1 MRENFSKS
9 IQNILKIAKEQA
21 VRFGHSYVGSEHLL
35 LGVLNDSN
43 CKAAKLLTTLGCDF
57 EEMQGLIRDMVK
69 PSTGSMTM
77 GHLPLT
83 RRAERILR
91 TTYSEAKSLGFNI
104 ADDTHLLLAI
114 SKEDEGLARDVLMNF
129 SIDYDLLYSYIETST
144 PPIKKE
150 IKKKRKSDTPTL
162 DLFSRD
168 ISKLAQNG
176 KLDPVI
182 GRELEIE
189 RVAQVLSRRK
199 KNNPV
204 LIGEP
209 GVGKTAI
216 VEGLALRIY
225 EKSVPRILW
234 GQRVLALDLAGLIA
248 GTKYRGQFEERM
260 KSLMRELENSLDI
273 IIFIDEIHTLVGAGN
288 TSGSLDAANMFK
300 PALARG
306 EIQLIG
312 ATTLDEYRK
321 FIEKDGA
328 LERRFQKIIVN
339 PPSFDDTIKILKGIQ
354 EKYEKHHSVIYSEKA
369 IIACVEL
376 SGRYIAEK
384 YHPDKAIDVMDEV
397 GSRVHIHKVKVPDE
411 ILALE
416 KKIALLKKKKEK
428 VIQKQLF
435 ERAAKIRDAE
445 RKVQNSL
452 DKFQKNWEEKEQENL
467 PEVTEEEVANVV
479 SMITGIP
486 LQKVAESEQ
495 KRLIELE
502 SKIKNQIIGQSEPIE
517 KLAKSI
523 LRARTGFNNPNKPI
537 GSFLFLGPTG
547 VGKTE
552 LTKVVANYLFGSD
565 ESLIKIDMSE
575 YMERY
580 NVSRLIGSP
589 PGYVGYEEGGQL
601 TEKVRRNPF
610 SVVLFDEIEKAH
622 KDVFNILLQILDEG
636 WITDSLGHKVDFRN
650 TIIILTSN
658 MGTKH
663 LQSTSFGFLSESDK
677 KQNQED
683 KNIIFNEIKKFFN
696 PEFLNRLDEIITF
709 NRLTKEDLIKI
720 IDLQLVDIIDN
731 LKKKNVTISIRKPA
745 KELLI
750 QEGNHS
756 EWGARPLRRVIQNRI
771 ENVIAG
777 KYLINEFKENG
788 KIIVSVKKGE
798 LIFTFKSK
806 NIAMRKKLKSV

>member
-9 IQNILKIAKEQA
+9 IQNILKFAKERA
-21 VRFGHSYVGSEHLL
+21 VKFGHSYVGSEHLL
-35 LGVLNDSN
+35 LGILKDSN
-43 CKAAKLLTTLGCDF
+43 CKAAKLLNTLGCDF
-57 EEMQGLIRDMVK
+57 EEMKQLISDMVK

-91 TTYSEAKSLGFNI
+91 TTYAEAKKIGLDV

-114 SKEDEGLARDVLMNF
+114 SKETEGLANEVLLTF
-129 SIDYDLLYSYIETST
+129 SIDYDLLYSYLETST
-144 PPIKKE
+144 PELKNKTQKIKK
-150 IKKKRKSDTPTL
+150 SNTPTL

-168 ISKLAQNG
+168 ISKLALDG

-216 VEGLALRIY
+216 VEGLALRIH

-234 GQRVLALDLAGLIA
+234 GQRVIALDLAGLIA

-260 KSLMRELENSLDI
+260 KSMMHELENSLDI
-273 IIFIDEIHTLVGAGN
+273 IIFIDELHTLVGAGN

-339 PPSFDDTIKILKGIQ
+339 PPSFRDTVKILKGIQ
-354 EKYEKHHSVIYSEKA
+354 EKYEQHHSVKYSEKA
-369 IIACVEL
+369 IKSCVEL
-376 SGRYIAEK
+376 SGRYITEK
-384 YHPDKAIDVMDEV
+384 FHPDKAIDVMDEV
-397 GSRVHIHKVKVPDE
+397 GSRVRINKIKVPSE
-411 ILALE
+411 ILELE
-416 KKIALLKKKKEK
+416 EKITVLKKKKEN
-428 VIQKQLF
+428 VIRKQQF
-435 ERAAKIRDAE
+435 EHAAKIRDSE
-445 RKVQNSL
+445 RKLQEKL
-452 DKFQKNWEEKEQENL
+452 DKVQKKWEETENQNL
-467 PEVTEEEVANVV
+467 PVVSEEEVANVV
-479 SMITGIP
+479 SMMTGIP
-486 LQKVAESEQ
+486 LHRVAESEQ
-495 KRLIELE
+495 KKLISLE
-502 SKIKNQIIGQSEPIE
+502 KNVNKQIIGQEEPIE
-517 KLAKSI
+517 KLTKSI
-523 LRARTGFNNPNKPI
+523 LRARTGFNNPNRPI

-552 LTKVVANYLFGSD
+552 LTKVIASHLFGND

-580 NVSRLIGSP
+580 NVSRLIGAP

-622 KDVFNILLQILDEG
+622 RDVFNILLQILDEG
-636 WITDSLGHKVDFRN
+636 FITDSLGRRVDFRN

-658 MGTKH
+658 MGTRH
-663 LQSTSFGFLSESDK
+663 LQSTSFGFLSDTAK
-677 KQNQED
+677 KQNETD
-683 KNIIFNEIKKFFN
+683 KELVLKEVKRFFN
-696 PEFLNRLDEIITF
+696 PEFLNRLDEIINF
-709 NRLTKEDLIKI
+709 NKLSKEDLIKI
-720 IDLQLVDIIDN
+720 IDIQLKDIKYN
-731 LKKKNVTISIRKPA
+731 LKKKNVTISIRKKA
-745 KELLI
+745 KEILI
-750 QEGNHS
+750 NEGNHR
-756 EWGARPLRRVIQNRI
+756 EWGARPLRRVIQNQL
-771 ENVIAG
+771 ENVIAEKFLTG
-777 KYLINEFKENG
+777 DFSENG
-788 KIIVSVKKGE
+788 RIIVSTKKNHLVFRFE
-798 LIFTFKSK
+798 K
-806 NIAMRKKLKSV
+806 NKLKTNELKHM

>member
-9 IQNILKIAKEQA
+9 IQNILKFAKERA
-21 VRFGHSYVGSEHLL
+21 VKFGHSYVGSEHLL
-35 LGVLNDSN
+35 LGILKDSN
-43 CKAAKLLTTLGCDF
+43 CKAAKLLITLGCDF
-57 EEMQGLIRDMVK
+57 EEMKQLISDMVK

-91 TTYSEAKSLGFNI
+91 TTYAEAKKIGLDV

-114 SKEDEGLARDVLMNF
+114 SKETEGLANEVLLTF
-129 SIDYDLLYSYIETST
+129 SIDYDLLYSYLETST
-144 PPIKKE
+144 PELKNKKQKIKK
-150 IKKKRKSDTPTL
+150 SNTPTL

-168 ISKLAQNG
+168 ISKLALDG

-216 VEGLALRIY
+216 VEGLALRIH

-234 GQRVLALDLAGLIA
+234 GQRVIALDLAGLIA

-260 KSLMRELENSLDI
+260 KSMMHELENSLDI
-273 IIFIDEIHTLVGAGN
+273 IIFIDELHTLVGAGN

-339 PPSFDDTIKILKGIQ
+339 PPSFRDTVKILKGIQ
-354 EKYEKHHSVIYSEKA
+354 EKYEQHHSVKYSEKA
-369 IIACVEL
+369 IKSCVEL
-376 SGRYIAEK
+376 SGRYITEK
-384 YHPDKAIDVMDEV
+384 FHPDKAIDVMDEV
-397 GSRVHIHKVKVPDE
+397 GSRVRINKIKVPSE
-411 ILALE
+411 ILELE
-416 KKIALLKKKKEK
+416 EKITVLKKKKEN
-428 VIQKQLF
+428 VIRKQQF
-435 ERAAKIRDAE
+435 EHAAKIRDSE
-445 RKVQNSL
+445 RKLQEKL
-452 DKFQKNWEEKEQENL
+452 DKVQKKWEETENQNL
-467 PEVTEEEVANVV
+467 PVVSEEEVANVV
-479 SMITGIP
+479 SMMTGIP
-486 LQKVAESEQ
+486 LHRVAESEQ
-495 KRLIELE
+495 KKLISLE
-502 SKIKNQIIGQSEPIE
+502 KNVNKQIIGQEEPIE
-517 KLAKSI
+517 KLTKSI
-523 LRARTGFNNPNKPI
+523 LRARTGFNNPNRPI

-552 LTKVVANYLFGSD
+552 LTKVIASHLFGND

-580 NVSRLIGSP
+580 NVSRLIGAP

-622 KDVFNILLQILDEG
+622 RDVFNILLQILDEG
-636 WITDSLGHKVDFRN
+636 FITDSLGRRVDFRN

-658 MGTKH
+658 MGTRH
-663 LQSTSFGFLSESDK
+663 LQSTSFGFLSDTAK
-677 KQNQED
+677 KQNETD
-683 KNIIFNEIKKFFN
+683 KELVLKEVKRFFN
-696 PEFLNRLDEIITF
+696 PEFLNRLDEIINF
-709 NRLTKEDLIKI
+709 NKLSKEDLIKI
-720 IDLQLVDIIDN
+720 IDIQLKDIKYN
-731 LKKKNVTISIRKPA
+731 LKKKNVTISIRKKA
-745 KELLI
+745 KEILI
-750 QEGNHS
+750 NEGNHR
-756 EWGARPLRRVIQNRI
+756 EWGARPLRRVIQNQL
-771 ENVIAG
+771 ENVIAEKFLTG
-777 KYLINEFKENG
+777 DFSENG
-788 KIIVSVKKGE
+788 RIIVSTKKNHLVFRFE
-798 LIFTFKSK
+798 K
-806 NIAMRKKLKSV
+806 NKLKTNELKHM

>member
-9 IQNILKIAKEQA
+9 IQNILKFAKERA
-21 VRFGHSYVGSEHLL
+21 VKFGHSYVGSEHLL
-35 LGVLNDSN
+35 LGILKDSN
-43 CKAAKLLTTLGCDF
+43 CKAAKLLITLGCDF
-57 EEMQGLIRDMVK
+57 EEMKQLISDMVK

-91 TTYSEAKSLGFNI
+91 TTYAEAKKIGLDV

-114 SKEDEGLARDVLMNF
+114 SKETEGLANEVLLTF
-129 SIDYDLLYSYIETST
+129 SIDYDLLYSYLETST
-144 PPIKKE
+144 PELKNKKQKIKK
-150 IKKKRKSDTPTL
+150 SNTPTL

-168 ISKLAQNG
+168 ISKLALDG

-216 VEGLALRIY
+216 VEGLALRIH

-234 GQRVLALDLAGLIA
+234 GQRVIALDLAGLIA

-260 KSLMRELENSLDI
+260 KSMMHELENSLDI
-273 IIFIDEIHTLVGAGN
+273 IIFIDELHTLVGAGN

-339 PPSFDDTIKILKGIQ
+339 PPSFRDTVKILKGIQ
-354 EKYEKHHSVIYSEKA
+354 EKYEQHHSVKYSEKA
-369 IIACVEL
+369 IKSCVEL
-376 SGRYIAEK
+376 SGRYITEK
-384 YHPDKAIDVMDEV
+384 FHPDKAIDVMDEV
-397 GSRVHIHKVKVPDE
+397 GSRVRINKIKVPSE
-411 ILALE
+411 ILELE
-416 KKIALLKKKKEK
+416 EKITVLKKKKEN
-428 VIQKQLF
+428 VIRKQQF
-435 ERAAKIRDAE
+435 EHAAKIRDSE
-445 RKVQNSL
+445 RKLQEKL
-452 DKFQKNWEEKEQENL
+452 DKVQKKWEETENQNL
-467 PEVTEEEVANVV
+467 PVVSEEEVANVV
-479 SMITGIP
+479 SMMTGIP
-486 LQKVAESEQ
+486 LHRVAESEQ
-495 KRLIELE
+495 KKLISLE
-502 SKIKNQIIGQSEPIE
+502 KNVNKQIIGQEEPIE
-517 KLAKSI
+517 KLTKSI
-523 LRARTGFNNPNKPI
+523 LRARTGFNNPNRPI

-552 LTKVVANYLFGSD
+552 LTKVIASHLFGND
-565 ESLIKIDMSE
+565 DSLIKIDMSE

-580 NVSRLIGSP
+580 NVSRLIGAP

-622 KDVFNILLQILDEG
+622 RDVFNILLQILDEG
-636 WITDSLGHKVDFRN
+636 FITDSLGRRVDFRN
-650 TIIILTSN
+650 KKIILTSN
-658 MGTKH
+658 MGTRH
-663 LQSTSFGFLSESDK
+663 LQSTSFGFLSDTAK
-677 KQNQED
+677 KQNETD
-683 KNIIFNEIKKFFN
+683 KELVLKEVKRFFN
-696 PEFLNRLDEIITF
+696 PEFLNRLDEIINF
-709 NRLTKEDLIKI
+709 NKLSKEDLIKI
-720 IDLQLVDIIDN
+720 IDIQLKDIKYN
-731 LKKKNVTISIRKPA
+731 LKKKNVTISIRKKA
-745 KELLI
+745 KEILI
-750 QEGNHS
+750 NEGNHR
-756 EWGARPLRRVIQNRI
+756 EWGARPLRRVIQNQL
-771 ENVIAG
+771 ENVIAEKFLTG
-777 KYLINEFKENG
+777 DFSENG
-788 KIIVSVKKGE
+788 RIIVSTKKNHLVFRFE
-798 LIFTFKSK
+798 K
-806 NIAMRKKLKSV
+806 NKLKTNELKHM

>member
-9 IQNILKIAKEQA
+9 IQNILKFAKERA
-21 VRFGHSYVGSEHLL
+21 VKFGHSYVGSEHLL
-35 LGVLNDSN
+35 LGILKDSN
-43 CKAAKLLTTLGCDF
+43 CKAAKLLITLGCDF
-57 EEMQGLIRDMVK
+57 EEMKQLISDMVK

-91 TTYSEAKSLGFNI
+91 TTYAEAKKIGLDV

-114 SKEDEGLARDVLMNF
+114 SKETEGLANEVLLTF
-129 SIDYDLLYSYIETST
+129 SIDYDLLYSYLETST
-144 PPIKKE
+144 PELKNKKQKIKK
-150 IKKKRKSDTPTL
+150 SNTPTL

-168 ISKLAQNG
+168 ISKLALDG

-216 VEGLALRIY
+216 VEGLALRIH

-234 GQRVLALDLAGLIA
+234 GQRVIALDLAGLIA

-260 KSLMRELENSLDI
+260 KSMMHELENSLDI
-273 IIFIDEIHTLVGAGN
+273 IIFIDELHTLVGAGN

-339 PPSFDDTIKILKGIQ
+339 PPSFRDTVKILKGIQ
-354 EKYEKHHSVIYSEKA
+354 EKYEQHHSVKYSEKA
-369 IIACVEL
+369 IKSCVEL
-376 SGRYIAEK
+376 SGRYITEK
-384 YHPDKAIDVMDEV
+384 FHPDKAIDVMDEV
-397 GSRVHIHKVKVPDE
+397 GSRVRINKIKVPSE
-411 ILALE
+411 ILELE
-416 KKIALLKKKKEK
+416 EKITVLKKKKEN
-428 VIQKQLF
+428 VIRKQQF
-435 ERAAKIRDAE
+435 EHAAKIRDSE
-445 RKVQNSL
+445 RKLQEKL
-452 DKFQKNWEEKEQENL
+452 DKVQKKWEETENQNL
-467 PEVTEEEVANVV
+467 PVVSEEEVANVV
-479 SMITGIP
+479 SMMTGIP
-486 LQKVAESEQ
+486 LHRVAESEQ
-495 KRLIELE
+495 KKLISLE
-502 SKIKNQIIGQSEPIE
+502 KNVNKQIIGQEEPIE
-517 KLAKSI
+517 KLTKSI
-523 LRARTGFNNPNKPI
+523 LRARTGFNNPNRPI

-552 LTKVVANYLFGSD
+552 LTKVIASHLFGND
-565 ESLIKIDMSE
+565 DSLIKIDMSE

-580 NVSRLIGSP
+580 NVSRLIGAP

-622 KDVFNILLQILDEG
+622 RDVFNILLQILDEG
-636 WITDSLGHKVDFRN
+636 FITDSLGRRVDFRN

-658 MGTKH
+658 MGTRH
-663 LQSTSFGFLSESDK
+663 LQSTSFGFLSDTAK
-677 KQNQED
+677 KQNETD
-683 KNIIFNEIKKFFN
+683 KELVLKEVKRFFN
-696 PEFLNRLDEIITF
+696 PEFLNRLDEIINF
-709 NRLTKEDLIKI
+709 NKLSKEDLIKI
-720 IDLQLVDIIDN
+720 IDIQLKDIKYN
-731 LKKKNVTISIRKPA
+731 LKKKNVTISIRKKA
-745 KELLI
+745 KEILI
-750 QEGNHS
+750 NEGNHR
-756 EWGARPLRRVIQNRI
+756 EWGARPLRRVIQNQL
-771 ENVIAG
+771 ENVIAEKFLTG
-777 KYLINEFKENG
+777 DFSENG
-788 KIIVSVKKGE
+788 RIIVSTKKNHLVFRFE
-798 LIFTFKSK
+798 K
-806 NIAMRKKLKSV
+806 NKLKTNELKHM

>member
-1 MRENFSKS
+1 MRKNFSKS
-9 IQNILKIAKEQA
+9 IQNILKFAKERA
-21 VRFGHSYVGSEHLL
+21 VKFGHSYVGSEHLL
-35 LGVLNDSN
+35 LGILKDSN
-43 CKAAKLLTTLGCDF
+43 CKAAKLLITLGCDF
-57 EEMQGLIRDMVK
+57 EEMKQLISDMVK

-91 TTYSEAKSLGFNI
+91 TTYAEAKKIGLDV

-114 SKEDEGLARDVLMNF
+114 SKETEGLANEVLLTF
-129 SIDYDLLYSYIETST
+129 SIDYDLLYSYLETST
-144 PPIKKE
+144 PELKNKKQKIKK
-150 IKKKRKSDTPTL
+150 SNTPTL

-168 ISKLAQNG
+168 ISKLALDG

-216 VEGLALRIY
+216 VEGLALRIH

-234 GQRVLALDLAGLIA
+234 GQRVIALDLAGLIA

-260 KSLMRELENSLDI
+260 KSMMHELENSLDI
-273 IIFIDEIHTLVGAGN
+273 IIFIDELHTLVGAGN

-339 PPSFDDTIKILKGIQ
+339 PPSFRDTVKILKGIQ
-354 EKYEKHHSVIYSEKA
+354 EKYEQHHSVKYSEKA
-369 IIACVEL
+369 IKSCVEL
-376 SGRYIAEK
+376 SGRYITEK
-384 YHPDKAIDVMDEV
+384 FHPDKAIDVMDEV
-397 GSRVHIHKVKVPDE
+397 GSRVRINKIKVPSE
-411 ILALE
+411 ILELE
-416 KKIALLKKKKEK
+416 EKITVLKKKKEN
-428 VIQKQLF
+428 VIRKQQF
-435 ERAAKIRDAE
+435 EHAAKIRDSE
-445 RKVQNSL
+445 RKLQEKL
-452 DKFQKNWEEKEQENL
+452 DKVQKKWEETENQNL
-467 PEVTEEEVANVV
+467 PVVSEEEVANVV
-479 SMITGIP
+479 SMMTGIP
-486 LQKVAESEQ
+486 LHRVAESEQ
-495 KRLIELE
+495 KKLISLE
-502 SKIKNQIIGQSEPIE
+502 KNVNKQIIGQEEPIE
-517 KLAKSI
+517 KLTKSI
-523 LRARTGFNNPNKPI
+523 LRARTGFNNPNRPI

-552 LTKVVANYLFGSD
+552 LTKVIASHLFGND
-565 ESLIKIDMSE
+565 DSLIKIDMSE

-580 NVSRLIGSP
+580 NVSRLIGAP

-622 KDVFNILLQILDEG
+622 RDVFNILLQILDEG
-636 WITDSLGHKVDFRN
+636 FITDSLGRRVDFRN

-658 MGTKH
+658 MGTRH
-663 LQSTSFGFLSESDK
+663 LQSTSFGFLSDTAK
-677 KQNQED
+677 KQNETD
-683 KNIIFNEIKKFFN
+683 KELVLKEVKRFFN
-696 PEFLNRLDEIITF
+696 PEFLNRLDEIINF
-709 NRLTKEDLIKI
+709 NKLSKEDLIKI
-720 IDLQLVDIIDN
+720 IDIQLKDIKYN
-731 LKKKNVTISIRKPA
+731 LKKKNVTISIRKKA
-745 KELLI
+745 KEILI
-750 QEGNHS
+750 NEGNHR
-756 EWGARPLRRVIQNRI
+756 EWGARPLRRVIQNQL
-771 ENVIAG
+771 ENVIAEKFLTG
-777 KYLINEFKENG
+777 DFSENG
-788 KIIVSVKKGE
+788 RIIVSTKKNHLVFRFE
-798 LIFTFKSK
+798 K
-806 NIAMRKKLKSV
+806 NKLKTNELKHM

>member
-9 IQNILKIAKEQA
+9 IQNILKFAKERA
-21 VRFGHSYVGSEHLL
+21 VKFGHSYVGSEHLL
-35 LGVLNDSN
+35 LGILKDSN
-43 CKAAKLLTTLGCDF
+43 CKAAKLLITLGCDF
-57 EEMQGLIRDMVK
+57 EEMKQLISDMVK

-91 TTYSEAKSLGFNI
+91 TTYAEAKKIGLDV

-114 SKEDEGLARDVLMNF
+114 SKETEGLANEVLLTF
-129 SIDYDLLYSYIETST
+129 SIDYDLLYSYLETST
-144 PPIKKE
+144 PELKNKKQKIKK
-150 IKKKRKSDTPTL
+150 SNTPTL

-168 ISKLAQNG
+168 ISKLALDG

-216 VEGLALRIY
+216 VEGLALRIH

-234 GQRVLALDLAGLIA
+234 GQRVIALDLAGLIA

-260 KSLMRELENSLDI
+260 KSMMHELENSLDI
-273 IIFIDEIHTLVGAGN
+273 IIFIDELHTLVGAGN

-339 PPSFDDTIKILKGIQ
+339 PPSFRDTVKILKGIQ
-354 EKYEKHHSVIYSEKA
+354 EKYEQHHSVKYSEKA
-369 IIACVEL
+369 IKSCVEL
-376 SGRYIAEK
+376 SGRYITEK
-384 YHPDKAIDVMDEV
+384 FHPDKAIDVMDEV
-397 GSRVHIHKVKVPDE
+397 GSRVRINKIKVPSE
-411 ILALE
+411 ILELE
-416 KKIALLKKKKEK
+416 EKITVLKKKKEN
-428 VIQKQLF
+428 VIRKQQF
-435 ERAAKIRDAE
+435 EHAAKIRDSE
-445 RKVQNSL
+445 RKLQEKLEKVQ
-452 DKFQKNWEEKEQENL
+452 KKWEETENQNL
-467 PEVTEEEVANVV
+467 PVVSEEEVANVV
-479 SMITGIP
+479 SMMTGIP
-486 LQKVAESEQ
+486 LHRVAESEQ
-495 KRLIELE
+495 KKLISLE
-502 SKIKNQIIGQSEPIE
+502 KNVNKQIIGQEEPIE
-517 KLAKSI
+517 KLTKSI
-523 LRARTGFNNPNKPI
+523 LRARTGFNNPNRPI

-552 LTKVVANYLFGSD
+552 LTKVIASHLFGND

-580 NVSRLIGSP
+580 NVSRLIGAP

-622 KDVFNILLQILDEG
+622 RDVFNILLQILDEG
-636 WITDSLGHKVDFRN
+636 FITDSLGRRVDFRN

-658 MGTKH
+658 MGTRH
-663 LQSTSFGFLSESDK
+663 LQSTSFGFLSDTAK
-677 KQNQED
+677 KQNETD
-683 KNIIFNEIKKFFN
+683 KELVLKEVKRFFN
-696 PEFLNRLDEIITF
+696 PEFLNRLDEIINF
-709 NRLTKEDLIKI
+709 NKLSKEDLIKI
-720 IDLQLVDIIDN
+720 IDIQLKDIKYN
-731 LKKKNVTISIRKPA
+731 LKKKNVTISIRKKA
-745 KELLI
+745 KEILI
-750 QEGNHS
+750 NEGNHR
-756 EWGARPLRRVIQNRI
+756 EWGARPLRRVIQNQL
-771 ENVIAG
+771 ENVIAEKFLTG
-777 KYLINEFKENG
+777 DFSENG
-788 KIIVSVKKGE
+788 RIIVSTKKNHLVFRFE
-798 LIFTFKSK
+798 K
-806 NIAMRKKLKSV
+806 NKLKTNELKHM